1 MSKFDAK
8 CAHKIVEFCKQ
19 KSGKVTVAELVA
31 LLGSERNAR
40 YGLSQIRAAKLAFEP
55 LREGRKVVS
64 YTMVSTDFSTVTD
77 ALALAGTT
85 GSKTPK
91 AKVAKAP
98 KAKATVKDIH
108 AEANALIDK
117 AVKSGRVKPMPAAKV
132 KSAKVAAETSVRAI
146 NKAHAAKAKPVIDQ
160 TRVSDEAKA
169 LAKAK
174 NLETMK
180 KVSAS
185 AKKHPVTKQA
195 MTQTQEEV
203 LEEFARLE
211 LAAQDD
217 PREYMPAF
225 LLKESYKE

>member
-64 YTMVSTDFSTVTD
+64 YTMLSTDFSAVTD

-91 AKVAKAP
+91 AKAPAKA
-98 KAKATVKDIH
+98 KVKDIH
-108 AEANALIDK
+108 AEANELIAK
-117 AVKSGRVKPMPAAKV
+117 AVKSGRVKPVPAAKV
-132 KSAKVAAETSVRAI
+132 KSAKVAAEPSVRAI
-146 NKAHAAKAKPVIDQ
+146 NKAHAAKAKSKIDPA
-160 TRVSDEAKA
+160 RLSDEAKA
-169 LAKAK
+169 AVKAK

-185 AKKHPVTKQA
+185 AKKHPVTKLA

>member
-8 CAHKIVEFCKQ
+8 CAFKIVEFCKQ

-31 LLGSERNAR
+31 FLGSERNAR

-55 LREGRKVVS
+55 LRDGRRVVS
-64 YTMVSTDFSTVTD
+64 YTMLSTDFSTVTD
-77 ALALAGTT
+77 ALALSGAKAAKG
-85 GSKTPK
+85 TPK
-91 AKVAKAP
+91 AKVAQAPKVKAP
-98 KAKATVKDIH
+98 VKAKIAK
-108 AEANALIDK
+108 
-117 AVKSGRVKPMPAAKV
+117 AKV
-132 KSAKVAAETSVRAI
+132 EVTKGASETSVRAI

-180 KVSAS
+180 AVSAS

-195 MTQTQEEV
+195 MTQTQEDV

>member
-1 MSKFDAK
+1 MSKYVDYK
-8 CAHKIVEFCKQ
+8 CANKIVEFCKQ

-31 LLGSERNAR
+31 FLGSERNAR
-40 YGLSQIRAAKLAFEP
+40 YGLSQIRGAGLVFEP
-55 LREGRKVVS
+55 TREGRKVVS
-64 YTMVSTDFSTVTD
+64 YTMVSTDFSAVTD

-91 AKVAKAP
+91 APKTPKAAVAKVVKAP
-98 KAKATVKDIH
+98 KAKVLVK
-108 AEANALIDK
+108 AAK
-117 AVKSGRVKPMPAAKV
+117 AVTKGAS
-132 KSAKVAAETSVRAI
+132 ETSVRAI
-146 NKAHAAKAKPVIDQ
+146 NKAHATKAKPVIDQ

>member
-64 YTMVSTDFSTVTD
+64 YTMVSTDFSTVTN

-98 KAKATVKDIH
+98 KATA
-108 AEANALIDK
+108 
-117 AVKSGRVKPMPAAKV
+117 PV
-132 KSAKVAAETSVRAI
+132 KSAKDATVKRMAKEILAKAKPVSKSAKVTTEPSVRAI
-146 NKAHAAKAKPVIDQ
+146 NKAFAAKATPKIDP

-185 AKKHPVTKQA
+185 TKKHPITKQA
-195 MTQTQEEV
+195 MSQTQEEV